1 MTDDRDALIY
11 LVDDELDFLEA
22 AESLLRAAGFKVA
35 PFASPRDF
43 LEAYE
48 PQRPGCVVLDLAMT
62 EMDGLQLQ
70 EELVRRCAT
79 RPVIFLTGQAT
90 VPDSVVAMKAGAFD
104 FLMKPLK
111 GAELIA
117 TVKQALRKDR
127 EAQRFREV
135 FESLTPREREV
146 LQLVVEGLM
155 NKEIADRLGIAQRTV
170 KFHRAHLMDKLG
182 AQSVVELL
190 HVSRALMV

>member
-1 MTDDRDALIY
+1 M
-11 LVDDELDFLEA
+11 
-22 AESLLRAAGFKVA
+22 
-35 PFASPRDF
+35 
-43 LEAYE
+43 
-48 PQRPGCVVLDLAMT
+48 
-62 EMDGLQLQ
+62 
-70 EELVRRCAT
+70 
-79 RPVIFLTGQAT
+79 
-90 VPDSVVAMKAGAFD
+90 
-104 FLMKPLK
+104 
-111 GAELIA
+111 IA